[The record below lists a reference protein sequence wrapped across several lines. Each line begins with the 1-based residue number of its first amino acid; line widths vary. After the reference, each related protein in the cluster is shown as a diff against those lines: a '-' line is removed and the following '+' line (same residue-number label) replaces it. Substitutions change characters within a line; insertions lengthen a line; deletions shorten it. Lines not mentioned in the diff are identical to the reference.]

1 MAKKKTKKATKKDN
15 SKPVFASKPKGKKKP
30 VTKKPATKKKA
41 VKKTS
46 AKKATATSVD
56 SILKSF
62 EKERVTKNS
71 DLVATRK
78 KLDQVTKKIASLKVE
93 LLELQAKEGETEVAI
108 ATLDDRRDKEI
119 GKLLSGMGINLDN
132 AASAA
137 KKSSA
142 ADQGTP
148 LFPDEETVQEGS
160 SENSESTAAVKI
172 DQ

>member
-1 MAKKKTKKATKKDN
+1 MAKKKPKKATKQEN
-15 SKPVFASKPKGKKKP
+15 SKPVFASKAKGKKKSM
-30 VTKKPATKKKA
+30 TKKSTTKKKA

-56 SILKSF
+56 TILKSF

-93 LLELQAKEGETEVAI
+93 LLELQAKEGETEIAI

-119 GKLLSGMGINLDN
+119 GKLLSDMGINLDN

-148 LFPDEETVQEGS
+148 LFPDEESAQEDTSES
-160 SENSESTAAVKI
+160 SEPAAAV
-172 DQ
+172 

>member
-1 MAKKKTKKATKKDN
+1 MAKKKPKKATKQDK
-15 SKPVFASKPKGKKKP
+15 SKPVFASKAKGKKKS
-30 VTKKPATKKKA
+30 VTKKSTTKKKA

-46 AKKATATSVD
+46 SRKATATSVD
-56 SILKSF
+56 TILKSF
-62 EKERVTKNS
+62 EKERVTQNN

-93 LLELQAKEGETEVAI
+93 LLELQVKEGETEIAI

-119 GKLLSGMGINLDN
+119 GKLLSDMGINLDN

-148 LFPDEETVQEGS
+148 LFPEEETVQEDS
-160 SENSESTAAVKI
+160 SENSESTAAV
-172 DQ
+172 

>member
-1 MAKKKTKKATKKDN
+1 MAKKKTKKATKQDN

-46 AKKATATSVD
+46 AKKATAKSVD

-93 LLELQAKEGETEVAI
+93 LLELQAKEGETELAI

-119 GKLLSGMGINLDN
+119 GKLLSVMGINLDN

-160 SENSESTAAVKI
+160 SENSESTAAV
-172 DQ
+172 

>member
-1 MAKKKTKKATKKDN
+1 MAKKKTKKATKQDN
-15 SKPVFASKPKGKKKP
+15 SKPVFASKPKPKGKKKP

-93 LLELQAKEGETEVAI
+93 LLELQAKEGETELAI
-108 ATLDDRRDKEI
+108 ATLD
-119 GKLLSGMGINLDN
+119 LSLIH
-132 AASAA
+132 
-137 KKSSA
+137 
-142 ADQGTP
+142 
-148 LFPDEETVQEGS
+148 
-160 SENSESTAAVKI
+160 I
-172 DQ
+172 